1 MRLHG
6 YDYIYPPMMILI
18 DYRGFRLI
26 AVSLLPISSDSLVY
40 GIKNFQRKFT
50 SKGSSNGGA
59 TVVASDPYIKDQMKV
74 IAESMKLKVRRMF
87 RDSLMKNR
95 DIYLEE

>member
-6 YDYIYPPMMILI
+6 YEHIYPPMMILI

-40 GIKNFQRKFT
+40 GISKFHRKFT
-50 SKGSSNGGA
+50 VK
-59 TVVASDPYIKDQMKV
+59 VVM
-74 IAESMKLKVRRMF
+74 M
-87 RDSLMKNR
+87 
-95 DIYLEE
+95 EEQL